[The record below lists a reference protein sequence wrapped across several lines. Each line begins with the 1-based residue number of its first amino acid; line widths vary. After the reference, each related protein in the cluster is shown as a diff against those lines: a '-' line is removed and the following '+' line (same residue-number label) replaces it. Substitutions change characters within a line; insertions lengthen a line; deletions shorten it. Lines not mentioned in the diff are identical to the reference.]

1 MKFRLPL
8 EICLLS
14 IGVFLMQFD
23 IVTVIFTDEMQMLGY
38 KTIQLWFIG
47 LPIIIASLTLI
58 VIEILEKKEKKT
70 NDNKKGR

>member
-8 EICLLS
+8 EICLLG
-14 IGVFLMQFD
+14 IGAFLMQFD

-47 LPIIIASLTLI
+47 LPIILASLTLI
-58 VIEILEKKEKKT
+58 VIEILDKKEKKQ
-70 NDNKKGR
+70 